1 MQYIGYFSELLIK
14 EEARRRREDENQI
27 GESGGIQIML
37 RNAFLYGSLF
47 WIALIAGLLFFH
59 VA

>member
-14 EEARRRREDENQI
+14 EEARRRREDESQM
-27 GESGGIQIML
+27 GESGGVQIML
-37 RNAFLYGSLF
+37 RNAFLYGALF